1 MSATARS
8 GAAHRQERLGLLFA
22 ALCAA
27 NGAFVPAVAKLTTN
41 AVDALFV
48 AAATTIVAGVCA
60 FVVLAARGGVAK
72 LWTPGQR
79 LPLAAIGTLG
89 TAVTFLLFFEGARRT
104 SAIETAL
111 CLQIEPVY
119 SLFLA
124 RLFLGHPLTPRRLGA
139 VAAILVGI
147 GLAIN
152 PADFSGWLGNAL
164 LLATPLGWQISHLIV
179 LRGLPSVEP
188 RTLTAA
194 RYVYGGAILAA
205 VWLASGGVARLPA
218 TPELLPLLPILALQG
233 AVLSFLGTMIWYEA
247 IARLDLARCTA
258 IVVPSIPLLSLG
270 ASFVLLGE
278 VASARQWAGLLLTA
292 CGVVAFVTAPHAH
305 EAIDRVPS
313 PTAPIAVPDPEA

>member
-1 MSATARS
+1 MSKAGGG

-27 NGAFVPAVAKLTTN
+27 NGAFVPAVAKITTGIG
-41 AVDALFV
+41 DALFV
-48 AAATTIVAGVCA
+48 AASTTVVAGLCA
-60 FVVLAARGGVAK
+60 FVVLAFRGGVGK
-72 LWTPGQR
+72 LWAHGQR
-79 LPLAAIGTLG
+79 AKLAAIGTLG

-124 RLFLGHPLTPRRLGA
+124 RFFLGHALTPRRLGA
-139 VAAILVGI
+139 VAAIVTGI
-147 GLAIN
+147 ALAMN
-152 PADFSGWLGNAL
+152 PSDFSGWVGNAL
-164 LLATPLGWQISHLIV
+164 LLATPLGWQVSHLIV

-194 RYVYGGAILAA
+194 RYVYGGLILAG
-205 VWLASGGVARLPA
+205 VWLASGGVGRLPA
-218 TPELLPLLPILALQG
+218 ADALLPMLPILALQG

-278 VASARQWAGLLLTA
+278 VASSRQWAGLLLTA
-292 CGVVAFVTAPHAH
+292 CGVIAFVTAPHAH
-305 EAIDRVPS
+305 EAIDRVPT
-313 PTAPIAVPDPEA
+313 PTAPIAVPDAEG

>member
-1 MSATARS
+1 MSDAARS
-8 GAAHRQERLGLLFA
+8 GAAHQERLGLLFA
-22 ALCAA
+22 ALCAL
-27 NGAFVPAVAKLTTN
+27 NGAFVPAVAKLTTTG
-41 AVDALFV
+41 ADALFV
-48 AAATTIVAGVCA
+48 AAVTTVVAGICA
-60 FVVLAARGGVAK
+60 LAVLLLRGGVGV
-72 LWTPGQR
+72 LWVRGQR
-79 LPLAAIGTLG
+79 APLIGIGTLG
-89 TAVTFLLFFEGARRT
+89 TAVTFLLFFEGASRT

-139 VAAILVGI
+139 VAAIVVGI
-147 GLAIN
+147 ALAMN
-152 PADFSGWLGNAL
+152 PSDFSGWLGNAL

-194 RYVYGGAILAA
+194 RYVYGGLILAG
-205 VWLASGGVARLPA
+205 VWLATGGVAHLP
-218 TPELLPLLPILALQG
+218 PIRELERTLPILVLQG

-270 ASFVLLGE
+270 ASFLLVGE
-278 VASARQWAGLLLTA
+278 VASPRQWLGMLLTV
-292 CGVVAFVTAPHAH
+292 CGVLLFATAPHA
-305 EAIDRVPS
+305 ERQRETLSEVP
-313 PTAPIAVPDPEA
+313 PLTAVEP

>member
-1 MSATARS
+1 MHASQHSADPR
-8 GAAHRQERLGLLFA
+8 RQERLGLLFA
-22 ALCAA
+22 GLCAL
-27 NGAFVPAVAKLTTN
+27 NGAFVPAIAKLTT
-41 AVDALFV
+41 AKADALFV
-48 AAATTIVAGVCA
+48 ATVTTVVAGFCA
-60 FVVLAARGGVAK
+60 FVLLAAVGEVAA
-72 LWTPGQR
+72 LWARGQR
-79 LPLAAIGTLG
+79 RALLAIGTLG
-89 TAVTFLLFFEGARRT
+89 TAITFLLFFEGARRT

-124 RLFLGHPLTPRRLGA
+124 RLFLGHSLAPRRLGA
-139 VAAILVGI
+139 VAAIVIGI
-147 GLAIN
+147 ALAMN
-152 PADFSGWLGNAL
+152 PADFSGWVGNAL
-164 LLATPLGWQISHLIV
+164 LLATPLGWQVSHLIV

-194 RYVYGGAILAA
+194 RYVYGGAILAG

-218 TPELLPLLPILALQG
+218 APALLPMLPVLALQG
-233 AVLSFLGTMIWYEA
+233 AVLSFVGTMIWYEA

-313 PTAPIAVPDPEA
+313 VTAPIAVPDAEA